1 MEINK
6 DQPTPPKPRKRF
18 LVEDM
23 FNQYLKNMNIDRRKI
38 LPFQLKETRRAFYGA
53 IGMYQILQR
62 DHIAAEGVTEDEA
75 VGMIQDI
82 LDQVENFFANEMMGK
97 N

>member
-1 MEINK
+1 MEN
-6 DQPTPPKPRKRF
+6 PTPPPPLKKRF

-23 FNQYLKNMNIDRRKI
+23 YNQYLTNVGLDKRKMK
-38 LPFQLKETRRAFYGA
+38 PYQVTETRRAFYGA

-82 LDQVENFFANEMMGK
+82 LDQVEEFFAKESLGK